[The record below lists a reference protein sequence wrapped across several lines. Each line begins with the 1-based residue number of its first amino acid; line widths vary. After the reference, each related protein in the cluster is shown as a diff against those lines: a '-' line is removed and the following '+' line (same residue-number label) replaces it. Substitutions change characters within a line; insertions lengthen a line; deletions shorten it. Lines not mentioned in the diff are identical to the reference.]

1 MNQQDDRRLLDAMRM
16 SETLSTLSARL
27 KQAATAWGFN
37 DVYYA
42 AMSGEIVQRLDLR
55 LEGAQDDERTCAP
68 PLANIVIPLLDVC
81 RRKIAP
87 VFWRSDES
95 RRTIQVFDTTQTLP
109 AFGVCGVS
117 IPIHGPTKRFGMLT
131 VSSDCSAGSS
141 WSTERLSTLHAMA
154 MIVHD
159 HAMRNC
165 GSTRFSLQYETV
177 DVPRSLFSLAVDGHT
192 AGLPTIH

>member
-1 MNQQDDRRLLDAMRM
+1 MNQQDDWRLLDAMRM
-16 SETLSTLSARL
+16 SETLPTLSARL

-42 AMSGEIVQRLDLR
+42 AMSGDSVQRLDLR
-55 LEGAQDDERTCAP
+55 VQGEPDDQQPYSPT
-68 PLANIVIPLLDVC
+68 LASIVIPLLDVC

-87 VFWRSDES
+87 VFWRSDET
-95 RRTIQVFDTTQTLP
+95 RRTIQVFDVAQPLP
-109 AFGVCGVS
+109 AVGVCGVS
-117 IPIHGPTKRFGMLT
+117 IPIHGPTNRFGMLT
-131 VSSDCSAGSS
+131 VSSDCSAGSP
-141 WSTERLSTLHAMA
+141 WAADRLSTLHAMA

-192 AGLPTIH
+192 AELPTIH